1 MKMIVVRFRNN
12 EEHEDLL
19 KKVRKMQKFTDE
31 LEDMLKEC
39 YEEEEGYSWWDD
51 FSYEEEDYEF
61 RGGSGGYRKHWDDG
75 GEAEMRGGRYGY
87 RRGGR
92 RM

>member
-39 YEEEEGYSWWDD
+39 YEEE
-51 FSYEEEDYEF
+51 DYEF
-61 RGGSGGYRKHWDDG
+61 RGGSGGYRKHWDDEE
-75 GEAEMRGGRYGY
+75 EAEMHGGRYGY

>member
-39 YEEEEGYSWWDD
+39 YEEE
-51 FSYEEEDYEF
+51 DYEF
-61 RGGSGGYRKHWDDG
+61 RDGSGGYRKHWDDEE
-75 GEAEMRGGRYGY
+75 EAEMRGGRYGY

>member
-31 LEDMLKEC
+31 LEDMLKE
-39 YEEEEGYSWWDD
+39 G
-51 FSYEEEDYEF
+51 YEEEDYEF
-61 RGGSGGYRKHWDDG
+61 RGGSGGYRKHWDDEE
-75 GEAEMRGGRYGY
+75 EAEMRGGRYGY